1 MYKLKVYISS
11 IIILLLISCKEK
23 SKDVSSTTGIFFN
36 DLKNQYAI
44 VKDNKLLYPFKAE
57 NKFKIQNKEIVLD
70 NNLYTQVNTD
80 ASSKNFDSIE
90 ISYNS
95 DNYESLG
102 VKEFDAKINQNS
114 ITFYDVENNVTKKIE
129 LDDDFRKWINVSL
142 DKRKMDLKN
151 IDKTSNKFFI
161 SLIRYKNQKS
171 ETIYSNAFN
180 DSSDDLHLFMT
191 LLYTYLSMN
200 RDKAVVVDR
209 KQNFTSLDSLNT
221 FIDKNNFGIRRVP
234 PPPPPMPIK

>member
-1 MYKLKVYISS
+1 MHKLKVYISS
-11 IIILLLISCKEK
+11 IIILLLITCKEK
-23 SKDVSSTTGIFFN
+23 SKDVSSITGIFFN
-36 DLKNQYAI
+36 DSKNQYAI

-57 NKFKIQNKEIVLD
+57 NKFKIQNKEIFLD
-70 NNLYTQVNTD
+70 SNLYTQIKTD
-80 ASSKNFDSIE
+80 DVAKNFDSIE

-114 ITFYDVENNVTKKIE
+114 VTFYDVENNITKKIE
-129 LDDDFRKWINVSL
+129 LDDDFKKWINVSL

-161 SLIRYKNQKS
+161 SLISYKNQKS

-180 DSSDDLHLFMT
+180 NSNDDLHMFMT

-200 RDKAVVVDR
+200 RDKAIVVDN
-209 KQNFTSLDSLNT
+209 KQNFRSSDSLNT

-234 PPPPPMPIK
+234 PPPMPIK